1 MPFSDEDK
9 ILIKHYRLDKRY
21 GQKRLLA
28 EFPEKNW
35 KAGGLDKLIRKI
47 DVTGSVGR
55 LRGSG
60 RPKSARTEE
69 NIEIVEEL
77 VQSQEEPG
85 THKSPRE
92 IERETGIS
100 RSTVRRIAKND
111 LQLNQFKRVKG
122 QKLLTMDEKKR
133 RKRVPLLLKKITKKT
148 LSKTFFTD
156 EKIFTVDTP
165 RNTQNDR
172 VYACVKRKNEIAD
185 ERLYITKNT
194 FPKKLMVSVGVS
206 QHGKTSI
213 FFIDPGVKVN
223 GEYYR
228 KDLLSKMIPQ
238 MSKLTNGDYIFQQD
252 GARAHTAKETISF
265 IEEKMPDYV
274 PPEMWP
280 PNSPDLN
287 PVDYGIWES
296 LSQKVYRNQIT
307 DIESL
312 KKALKKAWKE
322 FPQCEID
329 KIIGQFR
336 KRCNKVR
343 EVKGKHIEQ
352 FF

>member
-21 GQKRLLA
+21 GRKRLLV

-111 LQLNQFKRVKG
+111 LQLNQFKGVKG
-122 QKLLTMDEKKR
+122 QKLSTMDEKKET
-133 RKRVPLLLKKITKKT
+133 KASSSFTQKDNKKDI
-148 LSKTFFTD
+148 
-156 EKIFTVDTP
+156 I
-165 RNTQNDR
+165 
-172 VYACVKRKNEIAD
+172 KNLFH
-185 ERLYITKNT
+185 R
-194 FPKKLMVSVGVS
+194 
-206 QHGKTSI
+206 
-213 FFIDPGVKVN
+213 
-223 GEYYR
+223 R
-228 KDLLSKMIPQ
+228 KDL
-238 MSKLTNGDYIFQQD
+238 
-252 GARAHTAKETISF
+252 H
-265 IEEKMPDYV
+265 
-274 PPEMWP
+274 
-280 PNSPDLN
+280 
-287 PVDYGIWES
+287 
-296 LSQKVYRNQIT
+296 
-307 DIESL
+307 
-312 KKALKKAWKE
+312 
-322 FPQCEID
+322 C
-329 KIIGQFR
+329 
-336 KRCNKVR
+336 
-343 EVKGKHIEQ
+343 
-352 FF
+352 

>member
-21 GQKRLLA
+21 GRKRLLA

-35 KAGGLDKLIRKI
+35 KAGGLDKLIQKI

-122 QKLLTMDEKKR
+122 QKLSTMDEKKR

-165 RNTQNDR
+165 RMPVCLCQKKKRNCR
-172 VYACVKRKNEIAD
+172 RAFVYNKEYFSEEIDGLCRCITTRKNVNL
-185 ERLYITKNT
+185 LYR
-194 FPKKLMVSVGVS
+194 SW
-206 QHGKTSI
+206 
-213 FFIDPGVKVN
+213 
-223 GEYYR
+223 R
-228 KDLLSKMIPQ
+228 KS
-238 MSKLTNGDYIFQQD
+238 
-252 GARAHTAKETISF
+252 
-265 IEEKMPDYV
+265 
-274 PPEMWP
+274 
-280 PNSPDLN
+280 
-287 PVDYGIWES
+287 
-296 LSQKVYRNQIT
+296 
-307 DIESL
+307 
-312 KKALKKAWKE
+312 
-322 FPQCEID
+322 
-329 KIIGQFR
+329 
-336 KRCNKVR
+336 
-343 EVKGKHIEQ
+343 
-352 FF
+352 